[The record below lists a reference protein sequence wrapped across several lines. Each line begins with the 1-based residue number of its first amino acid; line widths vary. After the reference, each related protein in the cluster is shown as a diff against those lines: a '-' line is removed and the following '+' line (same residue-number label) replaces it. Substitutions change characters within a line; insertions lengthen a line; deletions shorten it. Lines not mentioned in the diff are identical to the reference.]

1 MTIREVSAMT
11 GMREDTL
18 RYYEQIGVIPQ
29 VPRNKWGVRTYQEPV
44 LQKIF
49 LVQKLKAAG
58 MPLKGINKYKS
69 GSWILRKMPKPK
81 YVTAL
86 LLYVAIQR

>member
-29 VPRNKWGVRTYQEPV
+29 VPRNKWGCAPIRSR
-44 LQKIF
+44 F
-49 LVQKLKAAG
+49 CRRSFSS
-58 MPLKGINKYKS
+58 KS
-69 GSWILRKMPKPK
+69 
-81 YVTAL
+81 
-86 LLYVAIQR
+86 